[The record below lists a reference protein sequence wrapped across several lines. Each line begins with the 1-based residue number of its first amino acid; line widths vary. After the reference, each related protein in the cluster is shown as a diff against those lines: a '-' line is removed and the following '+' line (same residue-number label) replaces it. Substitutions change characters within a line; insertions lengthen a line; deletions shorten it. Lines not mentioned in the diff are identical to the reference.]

1 MSTTTGLAA
10 RWKINATGEGEYTRR
25 TPYRATFA
33 WQVITIKVWSKSIA
47 ELCLVS
53 TLYKRRKSRYYVRE
67 GQNAVMRLQGFHL
80 EKLSRTAKYE
90 KQQVHGKY
98 LLRN

>member
-47 ELCLVS
+47 ELCLFRPYISVACLII
-53 TLYKRRKSRYYVRE
+53 T
-67 GQNAVMRLQGFHL
+67 
-80 EKLSRTAKYE
+80 
-90 KQQVHGKY
+90 
-98 LLRN
+98 